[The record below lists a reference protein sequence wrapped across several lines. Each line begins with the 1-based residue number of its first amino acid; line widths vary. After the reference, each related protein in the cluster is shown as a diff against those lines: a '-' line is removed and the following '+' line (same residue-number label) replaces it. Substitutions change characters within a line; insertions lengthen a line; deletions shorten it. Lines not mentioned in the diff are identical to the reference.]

1 MWNIECG
8 MINFAFPFRVPHF
21 RKGVTFMLVAQIIVW
36 VVTAYLGVGLLF
48 GVAFVLIGAGKLDPH
63 ARAGTWGFR
72 ILILPGSVLLWP
84 LLLPRWLF
92 GGGQPVERNAHRVAA
107 GERSTR

>member
-1 MWNIECG
+1 
-8 MINFAFPFRVPHF
+8 
-21 RKGVTFMLVAQIIVW
+21 MLVAQLIVW
-36 VVTAYLGVGLLF
+36 AATAYLGLGLLF
-48 GVAFVLIGAGKLDPH
+48 GAVFVIAGAGRLDPH
-63 ARAGTWGFR
+63 AKAGTWGFR

-84 LLLPRWLF
+84 LLASRWLF